1 MTKLSRFILPV
12 LLLGSFSTPAIA
24 QDKWEHTI
32 VPFYLWMSGIEGQSQ
47 VGPVSAPVSIEF
59 SDALEHLETAFTIH
73 YEANKGQWGVLADFY
88 HLGLTPDGTLA
99 NGVPAGVDLA
109 NTIYELGGIY
119 RPGPEGLNVLFG
131 LRGIDL
137 TIDAGIGG
145 SPRRNLVDETW
156 LDAFVGI
163 RQIVAFSEKTSFTFR
178 GDIGA
183 GDSNF
188 VWNAALMLNY
198 RFNDRVSMF
207 GGYRWL
213 DYDYD
218 SGTGRD
224 RFAYNV
230 TYEGPAIALR
240 FDW

>member
-12 LLLGSFSTPAIA
+12 LLLGSLSMPAAA
-24 QDKWEHTI
+24 QDEWEHTLI
-32 VPFYLWMSGIEGQSQ
+32 PFYLWASGIEGQSK

-59 SDALEHLETAFTIH
+59 SDALEHLDAAFTIH

-88 HLGLTPDGTLA
+88 HLGLQPEGALV
-99 NGVPAGVDLA
+99 NGVPAGVDLT
-109 NTIYELGGIY
+109 NTIYEFGGLY
-119 RPGPEGLNVLFG
+119 RPGPEGLDILFG
-131 LRGIDL
+131 LRGTDL
-137 TIDAGIGG
+137 NIEAGIGG
-145 SPRRNLVDETW
+145 LPKRTLVDETW

-163 RQIVAFSEKTSFTFR
+163 RKKFAFTEKTSFTFR

-188 VWNAALMLNY
+188 VWNAGLMLDYKFNN
-198 RFNDRVSMF
+198 RFSMF

-213 DYDYD
+213 DYDYENG
-218 SGTGRD
+218 SGRNH
-224 RFAYNV
+224 FAYNV